1 MRSLLL
7 PLLLLCGLLCA
18 ASPAQALVIEANNNS
33 RSVVTLAVHYLR
45 PNGQWSTDG
54 WFSIQPGKT
63 LKLSVDSKNT
73 VFYVHAVR
81 ISDGKVYTLGDTID
95 RWVCDAPFSLVN
107 NAQPPE
113 GGRMAIFSQYEA
125 PNLSIAI
132 NFN

>member
-1 MRSLLL
+1 MLERDAFPFRTSTREISHAFA
-7 PLLLLCGLLCA
+7 PSA
-18 ASPAQALVIEANNNS
+18 PASAW
-33 RSVVTLAVHYLR
+33 AVHYLR

-63 LKLSVDSKNT
+63 LNLSVDSRNT

-81 ISDGKVYTLGDTID
+81 IRDGKVYTLGDTIE
-95 RWVCDAPFSLVN
+95 RWVCDQPFSLVN
-107 NAQPPE
+107 NAQPAA
-113 GGRMAIFSQYEA
+113 GGRMALFSQYEA